1 MSTALLRVRLFSFY
15 LSRERVSPR
24 PPPAH
29 LALHPVSRPA
39 AFVLVAYVA
48 CTKERGRTRPCHR
61 ARAILV
67 VVSDDRGDHGGDS
80 RCMTSH
86 ADVSSTHAP
95 PNDISRNSN
104 RKNIS
109 LMLYLRFRYHLAQS
123 KPPRAFQRVSSRSR
137 PCISSVSRHSILKL
151 VFAL

>member
-95 PNDISRNSN
+95 PNDISRVPIAKIY
-104 RKNIS
+104 RLCFIS
-109 LMLYLRFRYHLAQS
+109 DSATIW
-123 KPPRAFQRVSSRSR
+123 RSR
-137 PCISSVSRHSILKL
+137 NRRGHFNELAREVDLASQVSLDIP
-151 VFAL
+151 F